1 MHQFNKF
8 RGTKGFLSMWERVI
22 RFRYM
27 ITEKAKNRCRILAF
41 WEKYGDVATKEA
53 FGTSRRTLFRW
64 QRSLYISNG
73 KLDGLNVKS
82 TAPKKRNKRVVDL
95 RVHDY
100 IIKERSAHYR
110 IGKKKLA
117 SLIKDE
123 FGIVYS
129 ESKLGRIL
137 SDMKRRGLLPKHIKM
152 SLNGKTGNL
161 HEIHQKKR
169 KKLRIKDYRP
179 DKAGDLVQVDT
190 VVKFIDG
197 IKRYVITAIDTES
210 DFAFALAYKSLSSES
225 AKDFMQKLEEVAPFK
240 ITHVQT
246 DNGLEFE
253 KHFRDH
259 LASRNILHFHNYPK
273 CPKMNAF
280 VERFN
285 RTIQEQFI
293 NWHLHHLRDD
303 INHFNRDLIDW
314 LLWYNTKRPHESLG
328 MVSPLKYIVMTLP
341 TEKCHMWW
349 TSTYSLF
356 FIHYSI

>member
-1 MHQFNKF
+1 
-8 RGTKGFLSMWERVI
+8 
-22 RFRYM
+22 M
-27 ITEKAKNRCRILAF
+27 ITEKAKNRCKVLAF

-53 FGTSRRTLFRW
+53 FNISRRTLFRW
-64 QRSLYISNG
+64 QKDLEQARG
-73 KLDGLNVKS
+73 KLDGLNARS
-82 TAPKKRNKRVVDL
+82 TAPKKRNKRIVDL

-100 IIKERSAHYR
+100 LIEQRKLHYK

-117 SLIKDE
+117 SLVKEE
-123 FGIVYS
+123 FNITYS
-129 ESKLGRIL
+129 ESKIGRIL
-137 SDMKRRGLLPKHIKM
+137 SEMKRRGLLPAYTRM
-152 SLNGKTGNL
+152 SLYGRTGNL
-161 HEIHQKKR
+161 HERHQKRR
-169 KKLRIKDYRP
+169 KKLRIKGYRP

-197 IKRYVITAIDTES
+197 IKRYVITAIDVES
-210 DFAFALAYKSLSSES
+210 DFAFALAYKSLSSAS

-253 KHFRDH
+253 KYFRDY
-259 LASRNILHFHNYPK
+259 LNLRNILHFHNYPK

-285 RTIQEQFI
+285 RTIQEQFV

-328 MVSPLKYIVMTLP
+328 MVSPLRYIVMTLP
-341 TEKCHMWW
+341 TRECHMWW
-349 TSTYSLF
+349 TRTKYCKIIDSVVL
-356 FIHYSI
+356 